1 MEIYYSHPKSF
12 VLVPHGKEKDSEL
25 LKVKNKLTNKV
36 KKKKK
41 KKKKK
46 DGGQKKKKKYTADGQ
61 KRRSSFSLLVIL
73 NPVLVRHQY
82 KTFGVTVLGTSEFYK
97 HRSLNKIKIVLYY

>member
-1 MEIYYSHPKSF
+1 M
-12 VLVPHGKEKDSEL
+12 LVPHGKEKDSEL

-41 KKKKK
+41 K
-46 DGGQKKKKKYTADGQ
+46 YTAAGQ

-82 KTFGVTVLGTSEFYK
+82 KTFGVTVLGMSEFYK

>member
-25 LKVKNKLTNKV
+25 LKVKNTLTNKV
-36 KKKKK
+36 
-41 KKKKK
+41 
-46 DGGQKKKKKYTADGQ
+46 KKKKKYTADGQ

>member
-1 MEIYYSHPKSF
+1 M
-12 VLVPHGKEKDSEL
+12 LVPHRKEKDSEL

-41 KKKKK
+41 
-46 DGGQKKKKKYTADGQ
+46 YTTDGQ

>member
-1 MEIYYSHPKSF
+1 M
-12 VLVPHGKEKDSEL
+12 LVPHGKEKDSEL

-41 KKKKK
+41 
-46 DGGQKKKKKYTADGQ
+46 YPADGQ

>member
-25 LKVKNKLTNKV
+25 LKVKNTLTNKE
-36 KKKKK
+36 
-41 KKKKK
+41 
-46 DGGQKKKKKYTADGQ
+46 KKKKKYTADGQ

>member
-1 MEIYYSHPKSF
+1 M
-12 VLVPHGKEKDSEL
+12 LVPHGKEKDSEL
-25 LKVKNKLTNKV
+25 LKVKNTLTNKV
-36 KKKKK
+36 K
-41 KKKKK
+41 
-46 DGGQKKKKKYTADGQ
+46 KKKKKYTADGQ

>member
-1 MEIYYSHPKSF
+1 M
-12 VLVPHGKEKDSEL
+12 LVPHGKEKDSEL

-41 KKKKK
+41 
-46 DGGQKKKKKYTADGQ
+46 YTTDGQ

>member
-1 MEIYYSHPKSF
+1 M
-12 VLVPHGKEKDSEL
+12 PHGKEKDSEL
-25 LKVKNKLTNKV
+25 LKVKNTLRNKV
-36 KKKKK
+36 K
-41 KKKKK
+41 
-46 DGGQKKKKKYTADGQ
+46 QKKKYTADGQ

>member
-1 MEIYYSHPKSF
+1 M
-12 VLVPHGKEKDSEL
+12 LVPHGKEKDSEL

-41 KKKKK
+41 KKK
-46 DGGQKKKKKYTADGQ
+46 YTADGQ
-61 KRRSSFSLLVIL
+61 KIRSSFSILVIL
-73 NPVLVRHQY
+73 KPVLVRHQY

>member
-41 KKKKK
+41 
-46 DGGQKKKKKYTADGQ
+46 YTTDGQ

>member
-1 MEIYYSHPKSF
+1 M
-12 VLVPHGKEKDSEL
+12 LVPHGKEKDSEL

-36 KKKKK
+36 KKK
-41 KKKKK
+41 
-46 DGGQKKKKKYTADGQ
+46 KKKKKYTADGQ

>member
-1 MEIYYSHPKSF
+1 M
-12 VLVPHGKEKDSEL
+12 LVPHGKEKDSEL

-36 KKKKK
+36 KK
-41 KKKKK
+41 
-46 DGGQKKKKKYTADGQ
+46 KKKKKYTADGQ